1 MGGKGS
7 SMNNML
13 TIVWISWWMLGT
25 YSGSDYGVLEIRKIL
40 GSAAVHLDSG
50 IHRKRRSFVFVRKHV
65 SICGSFAAG
74 EFSERVRIW
83 SYRLQTPNILLNR
96 SHHFLAICIKQF
108 DFILK
113 RKSYYWRSYNLV
125 SVCAP
130 GLGDG
135 QATGISSFS
144 MHPECSKTFYL

>member
-1 MGGKGS
+1 MLPPYTTDLYFALAKYNWCEAAKRGVALIMTQKLLYVGISVQWMGGKGS

-96 SHHFLAICIKQF
+96 SHHFLAICIK
-108 DFILK
+108 
-113 RKSYYWRSYNLV
+113 
-125 SVCAP
+125 
-130 GLGDG
+130 
-135 QATGISSFS
+135 
-144 MHPECSKTFYL
+144 